1 MDGLNY
7 NDAETVTKMI
17 QTGASQHSYAAFDAT
32 NNISVTNSS
41 FSDMTW
47 GNSVLAL
54 RIFRFLTLRLAA
66 LQTLEDQ
73 AWSALM
79 PLIL

>member
-17 QTGASQHSYAAFDAT
+17 QTGASQHSYAAFDAL

-54 RIFRFLTLRLAA
+54 KNISFLTLCSAA